1 MYNIT
6 RDSFYLFFKIGDI
19 FLCSPLFIIYTTL
32 LYNYKPLIHT
42 VSFFPISEMDKFVR
56 KVSSNNFKN
65 KQERNVVPESACYLQ
80 FDGGARGNPGIG
92 GAGAVIFSDDKY
104 ENEIWSGSKYVGS
117 SVTNN
122 QAEYAGLILG
132 LRECISREYNRIQVE
147 GDSMLVIKQMKGEF
161 KIHHASLQVLWRE
174 ANAIIKEIPKDR
186 ITFLHIPRSKNKRA
200 DKLSNDAMDRKE
212 DDYVSAI
219 PVSIEMVSTA
229 SSSLQKETSI
239 MNTSEE
245 PPYIG
250 KKGYTLYKSSLAL
263 SDLTKIR
270 NELTVKPYVPKSMVE
285 SKAFPLYREAPKKIY
300 IPRHYGEEHFG
311 SLPDEQIKLPR
322 GEVID
327 DQYCAFNGSLREY
340 QVNIVEKYLNAV
352 KNSGGGL
359 LDVDP
364 GKGKTV
370 MALNIISQLK
380 VKTLVI
386 VHKSFLLN
394 QWIERIEQFLPSARV
409 GKIQGQIIDIED
421 KDIVIGMLQSLSMK
435 EYASDTFDCFG
446 LSIYD
451 ETHHLGAEVFSKSM
465 LKITTNYTLGLSG
478 TMQRKDGLTKV
489 FKMFLGD
496 VIHKEKSN
504 TSEHTV
510 MVKCVNYAVNDDEF
524 NEMKY
529 NYKGDPMYS
538 TMISKLCTYNHRS
551 EFILSIIETE
561 LKRDPNQ
568 QIMVLAHNKTLITY
582 LHDAIVHRD
591 IATAGY
597 YVGGMKEEALK
608 QSEGKK
614 VIIATYAMASE
625 GLDIKTL
632 TTLIMASP
640 KTDVCQSV
648 GRILRTKHA
657 APLVIDIVD
666 SHDIFVAQWRKRKA
680 YYIKQKY
687 MIVSISNNKY
697 KDYAKY
703 IEEVEEVPIDDSV
716 QDEEINSG
724 GGGVNDLSLWNVVSD
739 PNKAKQKSRGGSQP
753 SVNSLMNGSLDK
765 LSDNTNKSRE
775 FVISTKT
782 RKINKRNDNEENDG
796 QAEERKVVLLDCL
809 LNIDTS

>member
-1 MYNIT
+1 
-6 RDSFYLFFKIGDI
+6 
-19 FLCSPLFIIYTTL
+19 
-32 LYNYKPLIHT
+32 
-42 VSFFPISEMDKFVR
+42 MDKFVR
-56 KVSSNNFKN
+56 KVRSNTIN
-65 KQERNVVPESACYLQ
+65 KKERNVDPENACYLQ

-92 GAGAVIFSDDKY
+92 GAGAVIYSDDKY
-104 ENEIWSGSKYVGS
+104 ENEIWSGSKFVGS

-122 QAEYAGLILG
+122 QAEYAGLLLG
-132 LRECISREYNRIQVE
+132 LRECISREYNRIHVE

-161 KIHHASLQVLWRE
+161 KIHHASLQILWRE
-174 ANAIIKEIPKDR
+174 ANALIKEVPKDR

-200 DKLSNDAMDRKE
+200 DKLSNDAMDSKE
-212 DDYVSAI
+212 DVSTSADPVIIGKVSA
-219 PVSIEMVSTA
+219 A
-229 SSSLQKETSI
+229 SLVNETTNTNK
-239 MNTSEE
+239 NTSEE

-311 SLPDEQIKLPR
+311 SLPDDQIKLPR
-322 GEVID
+322 GEVIE
-327 DQYCAFNGSLREY
+327 DQYCEFNGSLREY
-340 QVNIVEKYLNAV
+340 QINIVQKYLNAV

-551 EFILSIIETE
+551 EFILTIIETE

-591 IATAGY
+591 MATAGY

-703 IEEVEEVPIDDSV
+703 IEDVSIDDSA
-716 QDEEINSG
+716 QDEDINSRG
-724 GGGVNDLSLWNVVSD
+724 GGGVNDISLWNVVSD
-739 PNKAKQKSRGGSQP
+739 PNKAKQKTRGGSQP
-753 SVNSLMNGSLDK
+753 SVNTLMSSSLDK
-765 LSDNTNKSRE
+765 LSDNTNKPKE
-775 FVISTKT
+775 YVISTKT
-782 RKINKRNDNEENDG
+782 RKINKRNDKEDNDG